1 MQIKENFS
9 ELNGSIIYQ
18 DFNSYSKEIDE
29 KTSEIPENNLLFWGS
44 WFCEGLLQRCKNH
57 IQVFLTDEEVSLIN
71 EIISYLW
78 NLVDEKEQ
86 MDMSKINS
94 LYERLNDIDETDLD
108 ATDYQQEEI
117 YELIVSLDDVLRYCQ
132 SGVRGFEDNISQ
144 SIINVIDIM
153 LQDEDKDILSKEGFQ
168 DALVQNEIKAQFE
181 MISLLKE
188 KKLTS
193 EFKHYLRNV
202 SDM

>member
-1 MQIKENFS
+1 ME
-9 ELNGSIIYQ
+9 
-18 DFNSYSKEIDE
+18 DFRSYFKEIDK

-44 WFCEGLLQRCKNH
+44 WFCEALLQRCKNH

-78 NLVDEKEQ
+78 RQ
-86 MDMSKINS
+86 Q
-94 LYERLNDIDETDLD
+94 LYEIDETYYFDE
-108 ATDYQQEEI
+108 TDCHQKEMF
-117 YELIVSLDDVLRYCQ
+117 ELIVSLDEILIYCQ
-132 SGVRGFEDNISQ
+132 SGERGFEFSISQ

-193 EFKHYLRNV
+193 EFKHWLRK
-202 SDM
+202 

>member
-1 MQIKENFS
+1 MKNLSNKME
-9 ELNGSIIYQ
+9 
-18 DFNSYSKEIDE
+18 DVNSYSKEIEE

-57 IQVFLTDEEVSLIN
+57 IQVFLTDEEVLLIN

-117 YELIVSLDDVLRYCQ
+117 YELIVSLDDILRYCQ

-168 DALVQNEIKAQFE
+168 DPLVQNEIKAQFE

-188 KKLTS
+188 KKLSS

>member
-1 MQIKENFS
+1 MKNLSNKME
-9 ELNGSIIYQ
+9 
-18 DFNSYSKEIDE
+18 DFNSYSKEIEE

-57 IQVFLTDEEVSLIN
+57 IQVFLTDEEVLLIN

-117 YELIVSLDDVLRYCQ
+117 YELIVSLDDILRYCQ

-168 DALVQNEIKAQFE
+168 DPLVQNEIKAQFE

-188 KKLTS
+188 KKLSS

>member
-1 MQIKENFS
+1 MEIKENFS
-9 ELNGSIIYQ
+9 ESIYE
-18 DFNSYSKEIDE
+18 DFSSYSKEIEE

-57 IQVFLTDEEVSLIN
+57 IQVFLTDEEVLLIN

-117 YELIVSLDDVLRYCQ
+117 YELIVSLDDILRYCQ

-168 DALVQNEIKAQFE
+168 DPLVQNEIKAQFE

-188 KKLTS
+188 KKLSS

>member
-1 MQIKENFS
+1 MKDSSNKMENFS
-9 ELNGSIIYQ
+9 
-18 DFNSYSKEIDE
+18 SYFKEIDK

-86 MDMSKINS
+86 MDMSKINL
-94 LYERLNDIDETDLD
+94 LYKRLNDIDETDLD

-117 YELIVSLDDVLRYCQ
+117 YELIVSLDDILRYCQ

-168 DALVQNEIKAQFE
+168 DALVQNEVKAQFE

-193 EFKHYLRNV
+193 EFKHWLRK
-202 SDM
+202 

>member
-1 MQIKENFS
+1 MENFS
-9 ELNGSIIYQ
+9 
-18 DFNSYSKEIDE
+18 SYFKEIDNQ
-29 KTSEIPENNLLFWGS
+29 TSEIPENNLLFWGS
-44 WFCEGLLQRCKNH
+44 WFCEGLYQRCKNH

-86 MDMSKINS
+86 IDRSKIDL
-94 LYERLNDIDETDLD
+94 LYEKLNDIDETDLD
-108 ATDYQQEEI
+108 ETDYQQKEI
-117 YELIVSLDDVLRYCQ
+117 YELIVSLDDVLSYCQ
-132 SGVRGFEDNISQ
+132 SGIRGFESNASQ

-193 EFKHYLRNV
+193 EFKHWLRK
-202 SDM
+202 

>member
-1 MQIKENFS
+1 MEIKENFS
-9 ELNGSIIYQ
+9 ESIYE
-18 DFNSYSKEIDE
+18 DFSSYSKEIEE
-29 KTSEIPENNLLFWGS
+29 KTSKIPENNLLFWGS
-44 WFCEGLLQRCKNH
+44 WFCESLFQRCKNQ
-57 IQVFLTDEEVSLIN
+57 IQVFLTNEEVSLIN
-71 EIISYLW
+71 EIVSYLW

-86 MDMSKINS
+86 IDMSKINL
-94 LYERLNDIDETDLD
+94 LYKRLNDIDETDLD

-117 YELIVSLDDVLRYCQ
+117 YELIVSLDDILRYCQ

-153 LQDEDKDILSKEGFQ
+153 LQDEDKDILSKAGFQ
-168 DALVQNEIKAQFE
+168 DALVQNEINAQFE

>member
-1 MQIKENFS
+1 MEIKENFS
-9 ELNGSIIYQ
+9 ESNGSIIYE
-18 DFNSYSKEIDE
+18 DFSSYSKEIEE

-57 IQVFLTDEEVSLIN
+57 IQVFLTDEEVLLIN

-117 YELIVSLDDVLRYCQ
+117 YELIVSLDDILRYCQ

>member
-1 MQIKENFS
+1 MEIKENFS
-9 ELNGSIIYQ
+9 ESNGSIIYE
-18 DFNSYSKEIDE
+18 DFSSYSKEIEE

-117 YELIVSLDDVLRYCQ
+117 YELIVSLDDILRYCQ

-168 DALVQNEIKAQFE
+168 DALVQNEVKAQFE

-193 EFKHYLRNV
+193 EFKHWLR
-202 SDM
+202 

>member
-1 MQIKENFS
+1 MEIKENFS
-9 ELNGSIIYQ
+9 ESIYE
-18 DFNSYSKEIDE
+18 DFSSYSKEIEE

-78 NLVDEKEQ
+78 DLVDEKEQ

-117 YELIVSLDDVLRYCQ
+117 YELIVSLDDILRYCQ

-193 EFKHYLRNV
+193 EFKHYLRK
-202 SDM
+202 

>member
-1 MQIKENFS
+1 MKDLSNKMENFS
-9 ELNGSIIYQ
+9 
-18 DFNSYSKEIDE
+18 SYFKEIDK

-44 WFCEGLLQRCKNH
+44 WFCEGLYQKCKNH
-57 IQVFLTDEEVSLIN
+57 IQVFLSNEEVLLIN
-71 EIISYLW
+71 EIISYFW
-78 NLVDEKEQ
+78 DIVDKKEQ

-108 ATDYQQEEI
+108 ETDYQQKEMF
-117 YELIVSLDDVLRYCQ
+117 ELIVSLDEVLSYCQ
-132 SGVRGFEDNISQ
+132 SGERGFEFRVSQ

-193 EFKHYLRNV
+193 EFKHYLRK
-202 SDM
+202 

>member
-1 MQIKENFS
+1 ME
-9 ELNGSIIYQ
+9 
-18 DFNSYSKEIDE
+18 DFNSYSKEIEE

-44 WFCEGLLQRCKNH
+44 WFCESLFQRCKNN

-78 NLVDEKEQ
+78 DFVDEKEQ

-132 SGVRGFEDNISQ
+132 SGVRGFENSISQ

-153 LQDEDKDILSKEGFQ
+153 LQDEDKDILSEEGFQ

-193 EFKHYLRNV
+193 EFKHHLRNV
-202 SDM
+202 SDI

>member
-1 MQIKENFS
+1 MKDSSNKIE
-9 ELNGSIIYQ
+9 
-18 DFNSYSKEIDE
+18 DFNSYSKEIEE
-29 KTSEIPENNLLFWGS
+29 KTSAIPENNLLFWGS

-117 YELIVSLDDVLRYCQ
+117 YELIVSLDDILRYCQ

-168 DALVQNEIKAQFE
+168 DALVQNEVKAQFE

-202 SDM
+202 SDI

>member
-1 MQIKENFS
+1 MEIKENFS
-9 ELNGSIIYQ
+9 ESIYE
-18 DFNSYSKEIDE
+18 DFSSYSKEIEE

-57 IQVFLTDEEVSLIN
+57 IQVFLSNEEVLLIN

-117 YELIVSLDDVLRYCQ
+117 YELIVSLDDILRYCQ

-193 EFKHYLRNV
+193 EFKHWLRK
-202 SDM
+202 

>member
-1 MQIKENFS
+1 MKDSSNKMEDFS
-9 ELNGSIIYQ
+9 
-18 DFNSYSKEIDE
+18 SYSKEIEE

-117 YELIVSLDDVLRYCQ
+117 YELIVSLDDILRYCQ

-168 DALVQNEIKAQFE
+168 DALVQNEVKAQFE

-193 EFKHYLRNV
+193 EFKHYLRK
-202 SDM
+202 

>member
-1 MQIKENFS
+1 MEDFS
-9 ELNGSIIYQ
+9 
-18 DFNSYSKEIDE
+18 SYFKEINNQ
-29 KTSEIPENNLLFWGS
+29 TSEIPENNLLFWGS
-44 WFCEGLLQRCKNH
+44 WFCEGLYQKCKNH
-57 IQVFLTDEEVSLIN
+57 IQVFLSNEEVLLIN

-78 NLVDEKEQ
+78 DLVDEKEQ
-86 MDMSKINS
+86 IDRSKIDL
-94 LYERLNDIDETDLD
+94 LYEKLNDIDETDLD
-108 ATDYQQEEI
+108 ETDYQQKEI
-117 YELIVSLDDVLRYCQ
+117 YELIVSLDDVLSYCQ
-132 SGVRGFEDNISQ
+132 SGERGFEFRVSQ

-193 EFKHYLRNV
+193 EFKHWLRK
-202 SDM
+202 

>member
-1 MQIKENFS
+1 MEIKENFS
-9 ELNGSIIYQ
+9 ESNGSIIYE
-18 DFNSYSKEIDE
+18 DFSSYSKEIEE

-117 YELIVSLDDVLRYCQ
+117 YELIVSLDDILRYCQ

-168 DALVQNEIKAQFE
+168 DALVQNEVKAQFE

-193 EFKHYLRNV
+193 EFKHYLRK
-202 SDM
+202 

>member
-1 MQIKENFS
+1 MEIKENFS
-9 ELNGSIIYQ
+9 ESIYE
-18 DFNSYSKEIDE
+18 DFSSYFKKIDE

-44 WFCEGLLQRCKNH
+44 WFCEGLYQRCKNQ

-71 EIISYLW
+71 EIISYFW
-78 NLVDEKEQ
+78 DIVDEKEQ
-86 MDMSKINS
+86 IDRSKVDLWRQQ
-94 LYERLNDIDETDLD
+94 LYEIDETYYFDE
-108 ATDYQQEEI
+108 TDCHQKEMF
-117 YELIVSLDDVLRYCQ
+117 ELIVSLDEVLSYCQ
-132 SGVRGFEDNISQ
+132 SGERGFEFSISQ

-193 EFKHYLRNV
+193 EFKHWLRK
-202 SDM
+202 

>member
-1 MQIKENFS
+1 M
-9 ELNGSIIYQ
+9 
-18 DFNSYSKEIDE
+18 
-29 KTSEIPENNLLFWGS
+29 
-44 WFCEGLLQRCKNH
+44 
-57 IQVFLTDEEVSLIN
+57 IN
-71 EIISYLW
+71 EIVSYLW

-86 MDMSKINS
+86 IDMSKINL
-94 LYERLNDIDETDLD
+94 LYKRLNDIDETDLD

-117 YELIVSLDDVLRYCQ
+117 YELIVSLDDILRYCQ
-132 SGVRGFEDNISQ
+132 SD
-144 SIINVIDIM
+144 VIDIM

>member
-1 MQIKENFS
+1 ME
-9 ELNGSIIYQ
+9 
-18 DFNSYSKEIDE
+18 DFGTYSKEIE
-29 KTSEIPENNLLFWGS
+29 LKTSEIPGNNLLFWGS
-44 WFCEGLLQRCKNH
+44 WFCEALYQKCKNH

-86 MDMSKINS
+86 IDRSKINL
-94 LYERLNDIDETDLD
+94 LYEKLNNIDETDLD

-117 YELIVSLDDVLRYCQ
+117 YQLIIYLDEVLKYCQ
-132 SGVRGFEDNISQ
+132 SGVRGFEDSISQ

-168 DALVQNEIKAQFE
+168 DALVQNEVKAQFE

-193 EFKHYLRNV
+193 EFKHYLRK
-202 SDM
+202 

>member
-1 MQIKENFS
+1 MKDSSNKME
-9 ELNGSIIYQ
+9 
-18 DFNSYSKEIDE
+18 DFNSYSKEIEE

-57 IQVFLTDEEVSLIN
+57 IQVFLTNEEVSLIN
-71 EIISYLW
+71 EIVSYLW

-117 YELIVSLDDVLRYCQ
+117 YELIVSLDDILRYCQ

-193 EFKHYLRNV
+193 EFKHWLRK
-202 SDM
+202 

>member
-1 MQIKENFS
+1 MKDLSNKMENFS
-9 ELNGSIIYQ
+9 
-18 DFNSYSKEIDE
+18 SYFKEIDK

-44 WFCEGLLQRCKNH
+44 WFCEGLYQRCKNH

-108 ATDYQQEEI
+108 ETDYQQKEMF
-117 YELIVSLDDVLRYCQ
+117 ELIVSLDEVLSYCQ
-132 SGVRGFEDNISQ
+132 SGERGFEFRVSQ

-193 EFKHYLRNV
+193 EFKHWLRKYGGRN
-202 SDM
+202 

>member
-1 MQIKENFS
+1 MEIKENFS
-9 ELNGSIIYQ
+9 ESIYE
-18 DFNSYSKEIDE
+18 DFSSYSKEIEE

-117 YELIVSLDDVLRYCQ
+117 YELIVSLDDILRYCQ

>member
-1 MQIKENFS
+1 MEIKENFS
-9 ELNGSIIYQ
+9 ESIYE
-18 DFNSYSKEIDE
+18 DFSSYSKEIEE

-78 NLVDEKEQ
+78 DFVDEKEQ

-117 YELIVSLDDVLRYCQ
+117 YELIVSLDDILRYCQ

-193 EFKHYLRNV
+193 EFKHHLRNV
-202 SDM
+202 SDI

>member
-1 MQIKENFS
+1 MKDLSNKMENFS
-9 ELNGSIIYQ
+9 
-18 DFNSYSKEIDE
+18 SYFKEIDK

-44 WFCEGLLQRCKNH
+44 WFCEGLYQRCKNH
-57 IQVFLTDEEVSLIN
+57 IQVFLTDEEVLLIN

-86 MDMSKINS
+86 IDGSKINL
-94 LYERLNDIDETDLD
+94 LYEKLNDIDETDLD
-108 ATDYQQEEI
+108 ETDYQQKEI
-117 YELIVSLDDVLRYCQ
+117 YELIVSLDDVLSYCQ
-132 SGVRGFEDNISQ
+132 SGIRGFESNASQ

-168 DALVQNEIKAQFE
+168 DALVQNEVKAQFE

-193 EFKHYLRNV
+193 EFKHWLRK
-202 SDM
+202 

>member
-1 MQIKENFS
+1 MKDLSNKMENFS
-9 ELNGSIIYQ
+9 
-18 DFNSYSKEIDE
+18 SYFKKIDE

-44 WFCEGLLQRCKNH
+44 WFCESLYQKCKNH
-57 IQVFLTDEEVSLIN
+57 IQVFLTNEEVSLID

-86 MDMSKINS
+86 MDMSKINLWRQQ
-94 LYERLNDIDETDLD
+94 LYEIDETYYFDE
-108 ATDYQQEEI
+108 TDCHQKEMF
-117 YELIVSLDDVLRYCQ
+117 ELIVSLDEILIYCQ
-132 SGVRGFEDNISQ
+132 SGERGFEFSISQ

-193 EFKHYLRNV
+193 EFKHWLRK
-202 SDM
+202 

>member
-1 MQIKENFS
+1 MKDSSNKME
-9 ELNGSIIYQ
+9 
-18 DFNSYSKEIDE
+18 DFNSYSKEIEE

-117 YELIVSLDDVLRYCQ
+117 YELIVSLDDILRYCQ

-168 DALVQNEIKAQFE
+168 DALVQNEVKAQFE

-202 SDM
+202 SDI